1 MTAASGVPCRAT
13 GSSARRSSPTGHPI
27 GSGSSRAAK
36 SRSLRGGI
44 GFRPQPRSN
53 PPGGLVIRPA
63 RGGVTTAEARMESAP
78 APGVAQRRARAR
90 RRRAAKL
97 FRFDRSL
104 GARLVAGAD
113 EAGRGSLA
121 GPLVAAAVLIDYE
134 NLSLRDRRALSD
146 LDDSK
151 VRSPEERE
159 ELYPCVL
166 RAATR
171 VAVTVRCVRGIDARG
186 LHVTNLAALARS
198 LERVAVPGAV
208 CLTDGFRVPTA
219 MEHRAVIDGDAT
231 SAAIAAASVIAKV
244 TRDRYMC
251 GVDGAY
257 PQFGFAGNVGY
268 STPEHRAAIIEHG
281 PSDLHRRSF
290 QSIAYSQLE
299 LP

>member
-1 MTAASGVPCRAT
+1 MGAMARAQQ
-13 GSSARRSSPTGHPI
+13 A
-27 GSGSSRAAK
+27 AAK
-36 SRSLRGGI
+36 
-44 GFRPQPRSN
+44 
-53 PPGGLVIRPA
+53 
-63 RGGVTTAEARMESAP
+63 AEAQEV
-78 APGVAQRRARAR
+78 GVATRRARARR

-104 GARLVAGAD
+104 GSRFVAGAD

-121 GPLVAAAVLIDYE
+121 GPLVAAAVLIDYG
-134 NLSLRDRRALSD
+134 NLSMRDRRALSD

-208 CLTDGFRVPTA
+208 CLTDGFPVPSCTVT
-219 MEHRAVIDGDAT
+219 HRAVVDGDAK

-251 GVDGAY
+251 SVDGSY

-281 PSDLHRRSF
+281 PSELHRRSF

-299 LP
+299 LN

>member
-1 MTAASGVPCRAT
+1 MIAATLARARTAASEAGPA
-13 GSSARRSSPTGHPI
+13 
-27 GSGSSRAAK
+27 
-36 SRSLRGGI
+36 
-44 GFRPQPRSN
+44 SN
-53 PPGGLVIRPA
+53 G
-63 RGGVTTAEARMESAP
+63 
-78 APGVAQRRARAR
+78 AQRRARAR
-90 RRRAAKL
+90 RHRRAARL
-97 FRFDRSL
+97 FRFDREL
-104 GARLVAGAD
+104 GVRYVAGAD

-121 GPLVAAAVLIDYE
+121 GPLVAAAVLIDYGT
-134 NLSLRDRRALSD
+134 LSLRDRRALSE

-159 ELYPCVL
+159 ELYPRVV
-166 RAATR
+166 RAAAR

-198 LERVAVPGAV
+198 LERVAVPEAA
-208 CLTDGFRVPTA
+208 CLVDGFSVPSCSVA
-219 MEHRAVIDGDAT
+219 HRAVIDGDAR

-251 GVDGAY
+251 SVDSSY

-281 PSDLHRRSF
+281 PSALHRRSF

-299 LP
+299 LS